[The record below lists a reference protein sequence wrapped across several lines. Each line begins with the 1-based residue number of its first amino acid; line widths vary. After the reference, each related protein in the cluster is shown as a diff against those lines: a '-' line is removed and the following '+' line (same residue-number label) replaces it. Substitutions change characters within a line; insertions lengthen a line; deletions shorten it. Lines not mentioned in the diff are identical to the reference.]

1 MSKEIKTTIVD
12 ASELDNYNDE
22 EGFTFKHPSKFYV
35 LTSLNQLVY
44 IHVRSRAEAQAWADE
59 NCGKNF
65 YIVRQAKMSS
75 GSDSNYT
82 CTGSNS
88 RKGFAPQLKKTY

>member
-12 ASELDNYNDE
+12 AAELDNYNAE

-59 NCGKNF
+59 NWGKNF

-75 GSDSNYT
+75 GSGDYT

-88 RKGFAPQLKKTY
+88 RKCFAPQLKKTY